1 MDLKVTV
8 EKKASNFY
16 IVSLAGSLDTN
27 THTLLQEEVDKI
39 MGEAPNTIALDMAQL
54 EYISSAGL
62 RVILLTIKELRT
74 KDGKVVLCS
83 LNEYVQ
89 EVFDVSNF
97 VSIIPITA
105 SSEEGIQLLSQV

>member
-1 MDLKVTV
+1 MEMLVNDVDG
-8 EKKASNFY
+8 
-16 IVSLAGSLDTN
+16 IVSLKITGRLDAESSILAEKQVRDILDDGN
-27 THTLLQEEVDKI
+27 TRILFEFSD
-39 MGEAPNTIALDMAQL
+39 L

-62 RVILLTIKELRT
+62 RVILMTIKELRT

-97 VSIIPITA
+97 ASIIPITA
-105 SSEEGIQLLSQV
+105 SSEEGIKLLSQA

>member
-1 MDLKVTV
+1 MDMLVND
-8 EKKASNFY
+8 ENG
-16 IVSLAGSLDTN
+16 IVSLKIIGRLDAESSILAEEKVRDILDGGN
-27 THTLLQEEVDKI
+27 TRILFEFSD
-39 MGEAPNTIALDMAQL
+39 L

-62 RVILLTIKELRT
+62 RVILMTIKELRT

-97 VSIIPITA
+97 ASIIPITA
-105 SSEEGIQLLSQV
+105 SSEEGLELLAQG